1 MRKGYVMSKKETA
14 TIKGMSCA
22 ACAASVERACSRLP
36 FVASASVNLATE
48 RLDVV
53 YDEKAGTLA
62 DIAAAVD
69 KAGFQLIERTEEADE
84 QRFAQQDE
92 ALHLQKRR
100 LIIAL
105 VFTVPLFYIAMAHMI
120 TFVKLP
126 YPPFLE
132 PMSHPLAYALV
143 QLALTVPVLV
153 CGRKF
158 YINGF
163 KALFKGHPNM
173 DSLVAVGTSAAFL
186 YSLYSLVRILGGD
199 THASMDMYFESSAM
213 IVTLI
218 MVGKYMEAR
227 AKQKTGNAI
236 ASLYSLSAPTATV
249 ERDGAV
255 ETIDAEQLRVGDIMI
270 VKPGE
275 KIPADGVVVEGTSSV
290 DESMLTGESMPV
302 GKKQGDRVTGAT
314 VNKNGAL
321 RVEVTRLGKDST
333 LSQIIRLV
341 EEAQGQKAPIAKLAD
356 VVSGYFVPISMSI
369 ALLCAIIWALAGHNL
384 SFVLKIFVSVLVIA
398 CPCALGLATPTA
410 IMVGTGKG
418 ASRGIL
424 FKNGE
429 AIETAKAVSVVLLDK
444 TGTITKGEPSV
455 TDTLPTPG
463 YDEASLLALAAAAE
477 KLSEHPLGEA
487 IVRRADELGLA
498 LGESGGYTAHSGLG
512 IEVTVDGRR
521 VNGGNLDYMKQLGVD
536 AAGAQQAA
544 ERLAGEGKTP
554 LYFAVD
560 GAYAGIVAV
569 ADVVKPDSAE
579 AIGRLHAL
587 GIKTVMITG
596 DNRITAEAIAK
607 SVGVDEV
614 VAEVMPEDKASVVKQ
629 YRDQGLRVAMV
640 GDGINDA
647 PALAFADVGIAIGSG
662 TDVAIESADVVL
674 MGSSLKGVAEAIKLS
689 RAVIRNIKQ
698 NLFWA
703 FCYNSIGIPVAGG
716 LLYAFGGPLLNPVIA
731 AAAMSL
737 SSVSVV
743 SNALRLNLIQL
754 D

>member
-1 MRKGYVMSKKETA
+1 MSKKETA
-14 TIKGMSCA
+14 TIKGMTCA
-22 ACAASVERACSRLP
+22 ACSTSVEKAVARLP
-36 FVASASVNLATE
+36 FVTSAAVNLATE

-53 YDEKAGTLA
+53 YDEKNGSLN
-62 DIAAAVD
+62 DIANAVER
-69 KAGFQLIERTEEADE
+69 AGFSLIEQTEEADE
-84 QRFAQQDE
+84 ARFAEQEE
-92 ALHLQKRR
+92 ALHLQKHR
-100 LIIAL
+100 LIAAL
-105 VFTVPLFYIAMAHMI
+105 VFTIPLFYIAMAHMI
-120 TFVKLP
+120 SVVHLP
-126 YPPFLE
+126 YPAFLE
-132 PMSHPLAYALV
+132 PMAHPLTFALV
-143 QLALTVPVLV
+143 QLALTIPVLI
-153 CGRKF
+153 CGRRF
-158 YINGF
+158 YTNGF

-173 DSLVAVGTSAAFL
+173 DSLVAVGTSAAFV
-186 YSLYSLVRILGGD
+186 YSLFSLARIIQGD
-199 THASMDMYFESSAM
+199 AHASMDLYFESSAI

-218 MVGKYMEAR
+218 MVGKYLEAR

-249 ERDGAV
+249 ERDGRA
-255 ETIDAEQLRVGDIMI
+255 ETIDIEQLQIGDIMI

-275 KIPADGVVVEGTSSV
+275 KVPADGVIVEGASTV

-302 GKKQGDRVTGAT
+302 DKKTGDRVTGAT

-321 RVEVTRLGKDST
+321 RVEVSRLGKDSA

-369 ALLCAIIWALAGHNL
+369 GLVAAIIWAIAGKDI

-410 IMVGTGKG
+410 IMVGTGRG
-418 ASRGIL
+418 ASKGIL

-429 AIETAKAVSVVLLDK
+429 AIETAKGVSVVLLDK
-444 TGTITKGEPSV
+444 TGTITKGEPAV
-455 TDTLPTPG
+455 TDILPQDGFSET
-463 YDEASLLALAAAAE
+463 ELVALAASAE
-477 KLSEHPLGEA
+477 QLSEHPLGEA
-487 IVRRADELGLA
+487 VVRYAAENSIELGD
-498 LGESGGYTAHSGLG
+498 SGDYTALSGLG

-521 VNGGNLDYMKQLGVD
+521 INGGNLAYMHSLDVD
-536 AAGAQQAA
+536 VHDAQANA
-544 ERLAGEGKTP
+544 ERLAQEAKTP
-554 LYFAVD
+554 LYFAAD
-560 GAYAGIVAV
+560 GVFAGMIAV
-569 ADVVKPDSAE
+569 ADVVKPDSRD
-579 AIGRLHAL
+579 AITRLREM

-596 DNRITAEAIAK
+596 DNRLTADAIAK
-607 SVGVDEV
+607 AVGVDEV
-614 VAEVMPEDKASVVKQ
+614 VAEVLPQDKAGVVQQ
-629 YRDQGLRVAMV
+629 YRAQGLRVAMV

-674 MGSSLKGVAEAIKLS
+674 MGSSLAGVADAIKLS

-703 FCYNSIGIPVAGG
+703 FCYNTIGIPVAAG

-743 SNALRLNLIQL
+743 SNALRLNFIKLK
-754 D
+754 

>member
-1 MRKGYVMSKKETA
+1 MSKKDTA

-22 ACAASVERACSRLP
+22 ACAASVEKAVSRLP
-36 FVASASVNLATE
+36 FVTSASVNLATE

-53 YDEKAGTLA
+53 YDEKQGGLAEIAG
-62 DIAAAVD
+62 AVE
-69 KAGFQLIERTEEADE
+69 KAGFQLVERTEESDE
-84 QRFAQQDE
+84 KRFAERDE

-105 VFTVPLFYIAMAHMI
+105 VFTIPLFYIAMAHMI
-120 TFVKLP
+120 GFVKLP
-126 YPPFLE
+126 YPAFLE
-132 PMSHPLAYALV
+132 PMSHPVAYALV
-143 QLALTVPVLV
+143 QLVLTIPVLI

-158 YINGF
+158 YTNGF

-173 DSLVAVGTSAAFL
+173 DSLVAVGTSAAFA
-186 YSLYSLVRILGGD
+186 YSLYSLVRILGGNA
-199 THASMDMYFESSAM
+199 HASMDMYFESSAM

-218 MVGKYMEAR
+218 MVGKYLEAR

-236 ASLYSLSAPTATV
+236 ASLYSLSAPTASV
-249 ERDGAV
+249 ERDGKIV
-255 ETIDAEQLRVGDIMI
+255 VIDAEQLRVGDIM
-270 VKPGE
+270 VVRPGE
-275 KIPADGVVVEGTSSV
+275 KIPADGVIIDGTSSV

-302 GKKQGDRVTGAT
+302 EKKVGDRVTGAT

-321 RVEVTRLGKDST
+321 RVEVSRLGKDST

-369 ALLCAIIWALAGHNL
+369 GLVAALIWAFAGE
-384 SFVLKIFVSVLVIA
+384 SFSFALKIFVSVLVIA

-418 ASRGIL
+418 ASKGIL

-444 TGTITKGEPSV
+444 TGTITRGEPSV
-455 TDTLPTPG
+455 TDILPANGFDPQG
-463 YDEASLLALAAAAE
+463 LVSLAATAE
-477 KLSEHPLGEA
+477 QMSEHPLGEA
-487 IVRRADELGLA
+487 IVRYASEKEITLDE
-498 LGESGGYTAHSGLG
+498 SSGYTALSGLG
-512 IEVTVDGRR
+512 VEVTVGGKK
-521 VNGGNLDYMKQLGVD
+521 VNGGNLEYMHKLGID
-536 AAGAQQAA
+536 CAQAKQQAEA
-544 ERLAGEGKTP
+544 LAAEGKTP

-560 GAYAGIVAV
+560 GVFAGLIAV
-569 ADVVKPDSAE
+569 ADVVKPDSRD
-579 AIGRLHAL
+579 AIARLHEL
-587 GIKTVMITG
+587 GIRTVMITG
-596 DNRITAEAIAK
+596 DNRLTANAIAK
-607 SVGVDEV
+607 AVGVDEV
-614 VAEVMPEDKASVVKQ
+614 VAEVMPEDKAGVVKR

-674 MGSSLKGVAEAIKLS
+674 MGSSLKGVADAILLS

-703 FCYNSIGIPVAGG
+703 FCYNSIGIPVAAG

-743 SNALRLNLIQL
+743 SNALRLNLLKL

>member
-1 MRKGYVMSKKETA
+1 MSKKDTA

-22 ACAASVERACSRLP
+22 ACAASVEKAVSRLP
-36 FVASASVNLATE
+36 FVTSASVNLATE

-53 YDEKAGTLA
+53 YDEKQGGLAEIAG
-62 DIAAAVD
+62 AVE
-69 KAGFQLIERTEEADE
+69 KAGFQLVERTEESDE
-84 QRFAQQDE
+84 KRFAERDE

-105 VFTVPLFYIAMAHMI
+105 VFTIPLFYIAMAHMI
-120 TFVKLP
+120 GFVKLP
-126 YPPFLE
+126 YPAFLE
-132 PMSHPLAYALV
+132 PMSHPVAYALV
-143 QLALTVPVLV
+143 QLVLTIPVLI

-158 YINGF
+158 YTNGF

-173 DSLVAVGTSAAFL
+173 DSLVAVGTSAAFA
-186 YSLYSLVRILGGD
+186 YSLYSLVRILGGNA
-199 THASMDMYFESSAM
+199 HASMDMYFESSAM

-218 MVGKYMEAR
+218 MVGKYLEAR

-236 ASLYSLSAPTATV
+236 ASLYSLSAPTASV
-249 ERDGAV
+249 ERDGKIV
-255 ETIDAEQLRVGDIMI
+255 VIDAEQLRVGDIM
-270 VKPGE
+270 VVRPGE
-275 KIPADGVVVEGTSSV
+275 KIPADGVIIDGTSSV

-302 GKKQGDRVTGAT
+302 EKKVGDRVTGAT

-321 RVEVTRLGKDST
+321 RVEVSRLGKDST

-369 ALLCAIIWALAGHNL
+369 GLVAALIWAFAGE
-384 SFVLKIFVSVLVIA
+384 SFSFALKIFVSVLVIA

-418 ASRGIL
+418 ASKGIL

-444 TGTITKGEPSV
+444 TGTITRGEPSV
-455 TDTLPTPG
+455 TDILPANGFDPQG
-463 YDEASLLALAAAAE
+463 LVSLAATAE
-477 KLSEHPLGEA
+477 QMSEHPLGEA
-487 IVRRADELGLA
+487 IVRYASEKEITLDESSGYMA
-498 LGESGGYTAHSGLG
+498 LSGLG
-512 IEVTVDGRR
+512 VEVTAGGKK
-521 VNGGNLDYMKQLGVD
+521 VNGGNLEYMHKLGID
-536 AAGAQQAA
+536 CAQAQQQAEALAA
-544 ERLAGEGKTP
+544 EGKTP

-560 GAYAGIVAV
+560 GVFAGLIAV
-569 ADVVKPDSAE
+569 ADVVKPDSRD
-579 AIGRLHAL
+579 AIARLHEL
-587 GIKTVMITG
+587 GIRTVMITG
-596 DNRITAEAIAK
+596 DNQLTANAIAK
-607 SVGVDEV
+607 AVGVDEV
-614 VAEVMPEDKASVVKQ
+614 VAEVMPEDKAGVVKR

-674 MGSSLKGVAEAIKLS
+674 MGSSLKGVADAILLS

-703 FCYNSIGIPVAGG
+703 FCYNSIGIPVAAG

-743 SNALRLNLIQL
+743 SNALRLNLLKL